1 MNLSSPESVGMST
14 ERLNRIAPIMEAF
27 VKDNRLPGIM
37 TLVQRRG
44 KVVHFGRYG
53 LMDIASGRPM
63 QEDGIFRIYSMTKPI
78 ISVAIMLLFEEGRLS
93 LTDPVARYI
102 PAFAKTPVFAGA
114 AVDRLKYV
122 PQDPPMNVHHLLTHM
137 AGLSYGWSFDSPIED
152 QYRVV
157 WPQVFQRS
165 EQSLQAVIERF
176 AELPLLY
183 QPGTQW
189 RYSIATDVLGYLV
202 EVISDMPLAD
212 FLEAR
217 IFRPLG
223 MTDTAF
229 SVPAAKVSRLATLY
243 ASPALYDPQTVPPA
257 DAMLIGDVT
266 VPTRCPSGGGGLTST
281 LPDYLSFCSCLL
293 NRGAYE
299 GGRLL
304 SRKTLDWMTAD
315 HVPASL
321 LPIGNGT
328 DIYDH
333 GFGLGFRVATDLGKL
348 RSLRSVG
355 EYGWGGAAQTYFWID
370 PAEEFIGLMMT
381 QHLPTEPYPVQERFR
396 NLAYQAIAD

>member
-1 MNLSSPESVGMST
+1 
-14 ERLNRIAPIMEAF
+14 
-27 VKDNRLPGIM
+27 
-37 TLVQRRG
+37 
-44 KVVHFGRYG
+44 
-53 LMDIASGRPM
+53 
-63 QEDGIFRIYSMTKPI
+63 
-78 ISVAIMLLFEEGRLS
+78 
-93 LTDPVARYI
+93 
-102 PAFAKTPVFAGA
+102 
-114 AVDRLKYV
+114 
-122 PQDPPMNVHHLLTHM
+122 
-137 AGLSYGWSFDSPIED
+137 
-152 QYRVV
+152 
-157 WPQVFQRS
+157 
-165 EQSLQAVIERF
+165 
-176 AELPLLY
+176 
-183 QPGTQW
+183 
-189 RYSIATDVLGYLV
+189 
-202 EVISDMPLAD
+202 MPLAD